1 MKYDCQKR
9 STSIQQ
15 CPQGAD
21 GQNAWDAKRNQK
33 HNIQIWANRWKKDD
47 VNQFIIMIMTYWTN
61 VGSRGRAIITAN
73 LKRTLLSS
81 LDLLTK

>member
-1 MKYDCQKR
+1 MIVRREALASNNVHKELMDKMLEMLKGIKSIIYKYEL
-9 STSIQQ
+9 T
-15 CPQGAD
+15 D
-21 GQNAWDAKRNQK
+21 G
-33 HNIQIWANRWKKDD
+33 KKDD
-47 VNQFIIMIMTYWTN
+47 VNQFIMIMTYWTN

>member
-1 MKYDCQKR
+1 MDKMLEMLKGIKSIIYKYELEL
-9 STSIQQ
+9 T
-15 CPQGAD
+15 D
-21 GQNAWDAKRNQK
+21 G
-33 HNIQIWANRWKKDD
+33 KKDD

-61 VGSRGRAIITAN
+61 VGPRGRAIITAN

>member
-1 MKYDCQKR
+1 MIVRREALVSNNVHKELMDKMLEMLKGIKSIIYKYEL
-9 STSIQQ
+9 T
-15 CPQGAD
+15 D
-21 GQNAWDAKRNQK
+21 G
-33 HNIQIWANRWKKDD
+33 KKDD

>member
-1 MKYDCQKR
+1 MDKMLEMLKGIKSIIYKYEL
-9 STSIQQ
+9 T
-15 CPQGAD
+15 D
-21 GQNAWDAKRNQK
+21 G
-33 HNIQIWANRWKKDD
+33 KKDD
-47 VNQFIIMIMTYWTN
+47 VNQFIMIMSYWTT

>member
-21 GQNAWDAKRNQK
+21 GQNAWDANRNQK
-33 HNIQIWANRWKKDD
+33 HKNKYELTDGKKDD